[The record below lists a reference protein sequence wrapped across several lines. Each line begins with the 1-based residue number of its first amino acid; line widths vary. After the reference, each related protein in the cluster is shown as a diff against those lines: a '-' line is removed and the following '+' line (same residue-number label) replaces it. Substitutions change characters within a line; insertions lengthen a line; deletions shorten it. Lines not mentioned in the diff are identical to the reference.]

1 MQSTWSVPSPAGRSL
16 LKQMSHSGNGGST
29 AEPGQLHQLV
39 HTEGVFIEEL
49 LINLLGLLLPAEQSV
64 TCQDSLYSLH
74 LEFTLAWTKQGLPQI
89 FDGLG
94 HGGCRPATHTPLLVV
109 FSCSAQLT

>member
-1 MQSTWSVPSPAGRSL
+1 MSGTHKAVASVVPRSTNHQDRRTVLHQGRQGIRLWGRGGDMQSTWSVPNPAGRSL

-39 HTEGVFIEEL
+39 HAEGVFIEEL

-64 TCQDSLYSLH
+64 TC
-74 LEFTLAWTKQGLPQI
+74 
-89 FDGLG
+89 
-94 HGGCRPATHTPLLVV
+94 
-109 FSCSAQLT
+109 

>member
-1 MQSTWSVPSPAGRSL
+1 MQSTWSVPNPAGRSL

-39 HTEGVFIEEL
+39 HAEGVLVEEL

-64 TCQDSLYSLH
+64 
-74 LEFTLAWTKQGLPQI
+74 
-89 FDGLG
+89 
-94 HGGCRPATHTPLLVV
+94 
-109 FSCSAQLT
+109 LTR